1 MLRLYTRQMN
11 GGKGVLMMLLCGWAR
26 ATAQDASAAC
36 ATCHREIAAVYR
48 TTPMARTS
56 SRGVVALPKQDATV
70 GPYRLLTA
78 GILQY
83 PGGER
88 KLEFTLGSG
97 SSGHSYLFRR
107 DGYLYQAPVSYYR
120 SMLTFD
126 HSPGYSPER
135 LEMARAVEPACLQ
148 CHTTGMQPVA
158 GTQNRF
164 ADPPYREDGIGCE
177 RCHGSGAAHRK
188 APRRG
193 NIVNPAKLDPER
205 RDSVCAQCHLTGAA
219 RIARTTPGTYQP
231 GGRLSEHLAVFVWT
245 ASTGELS
252 ATSHYDRLEQSG
264 CKKASGAKLWCGSCH
279 SPHPVKA
286 ASYDA
291 ACQNCHAT
299 KPCTAGKKADCAGCH
314 MPKGPSRTVDHL
326 AFTDH
331 AIPRKPGV
339 PLTEGDKSELVSFWR
354 NTPEVRDLALGYSV
368 VAPTVAAV
376 RPRTLQLL
384 QKAEAENPKDVP
396 VLAQLATFYERMRR
410 GAQAA
415 ELTERIYTLDPNHQA
430 TLVNLG
436 SERAKQ
442 GRLPEAIALWKKAL
456 LRNPALTPARVNLA
470 VALYQSGEKEQ
481 ARRELETALVWD
493 PGSEQAQRL
502 LDEMR

>member
-1 MLRLYTRQMN
+1 MLRLYTRDMT
-11 GGKGVLMMLLCGWAR
+11 GGKGVLLVLLYGWAYGQ
-26 ATAQDASAAC
+26 AQETGAVCAA
-36 ATCHREIAAVYR
+36 CHREIVAVYGK
-48 TTPMARTS
+48 TPMARTS
-56 SRGVVALPKQDATV
+56 SRAVLGLREDAAV
-70 GPYRLLTA
+70 GPYRLSKS

-97 SSGHSYLFRR
+97 NSGHSYLFRR

-120 SMLTFD
+120 SMLTVD

-148 CHTTGMQPVA
+148 CHTTGMHPVA

-164 ADPPYREDGIGCE
+164 GDPPYRQDGVGCE
-177 RCHGSGAAHRK
+177 RCHGSSAAHVK

-193 NIVNPAKLDPER
+193 NIVNPTKLEPER

-219 RIARTTPGTYQP
+219 RIARKAAGQYQP
-231 GGRLSEHLAVFVWT
+231 GGKLSDHLAVFVWT

-252 ATSHYDRLEQSG
+252 ATSHYERLEQSA
-264 CKKASGAKLWCGSCH
+264 CKKASGEKLWCGSCH
-279 SPHPVKA
+279 SPHSIKA
-286 ASYDA
+286 LSYDA
-291 ACQNCHAT
+291 ACQSCHAS
-299 KPCTAGKKADCAGCH
+299 KPCKAGNKADCAGCH

-331 AIPRKPGV
+331 AIPRKPGT
-339 PLTEGDKSELVSFWR
+339 PLAEGDKSELVSFWR
-354 NTPEVRDLALGYSV
+354 NTPELRDLALGYSV
-368 VAPTVAAV
+368 VAPAVAAV

-384 QKAEAENPKDVP
+384 QKAEAGDPRDVP
-396 VLAQLATFYERMRR
+396 VLAQLALFYERMRR
-410 GAQAA
+410 GALAA
-415 ELTERIYTLDPNHQA
+415 ELTERIYALDPDHPS

-442 GRLPEAIALWKKAL
+442 GRLAEAIALWKKAL
-456 LRNPALTPARVNLA
+456 LRNPALTPARVNMA

-481 ARRELETALVWD
+481 GRRELQIALDWD
-493 PGSEQAQRL
+493 PGSEQARL
-502 LDEMR
+502 LLEEMR